1 MPQRL
6 LREVEGDEMGDFY
19 QFDNLG
25 QVLEG
30 TLVKERTTK
39 GQYGEQLV
47 YDVKTDEGRLWTVT
61 ATWDLK
67 SKLAKVPKGSYVR
80 IEYVNNKDLPPNRDG
95 TAKQPMKVFRV
106 QTDAQHDAPAAPKKA
121 PDEDSIPF

>member
-1 MPQRL
+1 MPRK
-6 LREVEGDEMGDFY
+6 LRDVEGDEMGDFY
-19 QFDNLG
+19 QFDQLG

-30 TLVKERTTK
+30 TLVKERTTN

-47 YDVKTDEGRLWTVT
+47 YDVKTDEGRMWTVT

-80 IEYVNNKDLPPNRDG
+80 LEYVNNKELPPNRDG
-95 TAKQPMKVFRV
+95 SAKQPMKIFKV
-106 QTDAQHDAPAAPKKA
+106 QVEEGTELQAPAK
-121 PDEDSIPF
+121 SSTPF